1 MNNIYFFSLNK
12 FKIKCGEDIFSLDK
26 NRVVKID
33 GSQEIIK
40 VFSSRMVVSSLNI
53 NLSQMES
60 NNHIRI
66 NELKGDKFVEIIAL
80 NDANI
85 INKHNT
91 TNAEVYI
98 YDTFVD
104 ICFNTKFYT
113 YYYNG
118 LVDSRVLEKNKK
130 LYIFNKSNLLIF
142 DMQKKSFNL
151 LKCKKLAK
159 NDEKYELLCN
169 IPYNNV
175 YFLLFSF
182 NFKNNFVNIKTY
194 KKDVLNYDNYSLPF
208 VFFGLC
214 KAGISKAS
222 GLIDEKI
229 NYVDIENYLNDF
241 NNIIEINNKLYLC
254 GKDFCEFNCK
264 IENNKIIDVD

>member
-1 MNNIYFFSLNK
+1 MNNIYFFSLNEYALQ
-12 FKIKCGEDIFSLDK
+12 CGEDVFLLGK

-33 GSQEIIK
+33 NLQEIIK
-40 VFSSRMVVSSLNI
+40 IYSTNMVVNNLDI

-60 NNHIRI
+60 NNHIRV
-66 NELKGDKFVEIIAL
+66 NELMGDKFVEIIAL
-80 NDANI
+80 NTGNV
-85 INKHNT
+85 INKHSTLNS
-91 TNAEVYI
+91 EIYI
-98 YDTFVD
+98 YDNYAD

-118 LVDSRVLEKNKK
+118 LIDSKVIEKDKK

-142 DMQKKSFNL
+142 DMQKMSFNL

-159 NDEKYELLCN
+159 KDDIYELLCN
-169 IPYNNV
+169 TPYNNV

-182 NFKNNFVNIKTY
+182 NFKNNLVSIKIY

-214 KAGISKAS
+214 KAGILKAKN
-222 GLIDEKI
+222 LIDEKI
-229 NYVDIENYLNDF
+229 NYEDIVGYLNDY
-241 NNIIEINNKLYLC
+241 NDIIEINNKLYLC
-254 GKDFCEFNCK
+254 GNNFCEFNCK
-264 IENNKIIDVD
+264 IENKKIIDVD